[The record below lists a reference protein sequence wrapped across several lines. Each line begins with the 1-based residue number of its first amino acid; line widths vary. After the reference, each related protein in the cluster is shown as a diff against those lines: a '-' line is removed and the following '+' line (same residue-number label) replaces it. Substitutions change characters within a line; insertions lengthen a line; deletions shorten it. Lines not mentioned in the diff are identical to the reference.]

1 MKYLKVFID
10 GIVYESIN
18 DNIVAC
24 NQYIKIDDLH
34 KICGADNIIRMFPD
48 YCTDLPLWTVKGN
61 VQRTDIV
68 LSDNTLSVLDE
79 VSKIHDVLPIDAMYN
94 DEAFYQAKEYLD
106 SHVPD
111 SKDYLFEDKMKTGYA
126 LFSLLNKKMIHAFDL
141 LCKEIPSGKVLIL
154 YTLETYDDKES
165 TAMV

>member
-10 GIVYESIN
+10 GMVYESIN
-18 DNIVAC
+18 DSIIVG

-34 KICGADNIIRMFPD
+34 EICGASNVIRMFPD

-61 VQRTDIV
+61 IRRTDIV
-68 LSDNTLSVLDE
+68 LSENTLSVLDE
-79 VSKIHDVLPIDAMYN
+79 ISKIHDVLPINDMYN

-106 SHVPD
+106 SHVSD

-126 LFSLLNKKMIHAFDL
+126 LLSLLNKKMIHAFEL
-141 LCKEIPSGKVLIL
+141 LSKEIPSDKVLIL
-154 YTLETYDDKES
+154 YALETYNDKES
-165 TAMV
+165 T

>member
-1 MKYLKVFID
+1 MKYLKVLID

-48 YCTDLPLWTVKGN
+48 YCTDLPLWTVDGN
-61 VQRTDIV
+61 VRRTDIV

-79 VSKIHDVLPIDAMYN
+79 ISKIHDVLPINAMYN

-111 SKDYLFEDKMKTGYA
+111 SKDYLFKDKMKTGYA
-126 LFSLLNKKMIHAFDL
+126 LFSLLNKKMIYAFDL
-141 LCKEIPSGKVLIL
+141 LCKEIPSDKVLIL
-154 YTLETYDDKES
+154 YALETYNDKES